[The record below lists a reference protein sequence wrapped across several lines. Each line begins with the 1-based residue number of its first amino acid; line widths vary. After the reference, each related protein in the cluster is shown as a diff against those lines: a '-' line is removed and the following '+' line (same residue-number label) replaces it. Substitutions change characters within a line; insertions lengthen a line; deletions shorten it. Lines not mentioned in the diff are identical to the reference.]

1 MHNQSALVYNFGMQQ
16 IRIISSLKARGKN
29 RLLGR
34 NMDWLGAT
42 DTVWFPETAIYILSF
57 WSLKVQKRTG
67 RVASSKVESVGGKVA
82 QVSGRQ
88 NWKF

>member
-16 IRIISSLKARGKN
+16 IRIISSLKARDKN

-57 WSLKVQKRTG
+57 
-67 RVASSKVESVGGKVA
+67 
-82 QVSGRQ
+82 
-88 NWKF
+88 